1 MYPTAGICLL
11 KQILRRTHVS
21 DKNTATGVPYPEP
34 HHRTS
39 IAQIFKFAKQTS
51 AVYAILDFVTKS

>member
-1 MYPTAGICLL
+1 
-11 KQILRRTHVS
+11 LRYTHVS

-39 IAQIFKFAKQTS
+39 IAQIFKFAKQTF
-51 AVYAILDFVTKS
+51 AVYATLDFVTKS